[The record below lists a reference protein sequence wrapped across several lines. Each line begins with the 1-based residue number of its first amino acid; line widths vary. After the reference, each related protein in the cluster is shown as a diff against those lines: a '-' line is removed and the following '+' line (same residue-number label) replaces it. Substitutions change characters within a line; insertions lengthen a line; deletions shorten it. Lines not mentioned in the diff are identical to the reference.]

1 MGRYLIEISKEALA
15 DLSKIKKSG
24 KKADISKL
32 EKIFSE
38 LEIHPTTGIGKP
50 EKLKYKT
57 ENVWSRKINKKDRL
71 VYEIIDY
78 EVIIIIISVLGH
90 YKDK

>member
-1 MGRYLIEISKEALA
+1 MGRYRIELSKEALA

-24 KKADISKL
+24 KKADISKI
-32 EKIFSE
+32 EKIFFE

-57 ENVWSRKINKKDRL
+57 ENVWSRQINKKDRL
-71 VYEIIDY
+71 VYEIIDH
-78 EVIIIIISVLGH
+78 EVVVIIISALGH
-90 YKDK
+90 YNDK